1 MYYHIKKQVHT
12 LLHPSKGNSIWD
24 KIINIFLILLI
35 LLNIL
40 AVMLETESNIYEPN
54 KAFFHAFDWVSVY
67 IFSVEYILRLWSCT
81 HDEKYRHWFWG
92 RIKFIFSWESLIDL
106 AAILPIY
113 LHSFFKFDLRALRL
127 LRLLRLL
134 RIFRLT
140 SYMRT
145 TKMIANVFRSRFQE
159 LLLSLILTTGLIIIS
174 ACLMYF
180 AEHDAQKEKF
190 SSIPK
195 TLYWSV
201 VTLTTTG
208 YGDMTPETPVG
219 RLLTGV
225 ILMIGVAIF
234 ALPAGIIT
242 AGFLDEMRGK
252 RKQTVQTCPHCG
264 KPIDQHT
271 EPHSS

>member
-1 MYYHIKKQVHT
+1 MYQKIKKQVHT

-24 KIINIFLILLI
+24 KIINVFLIVLI

-40 AVMLETESNIYEPN
+40 AVILETEPRIYDPH
-54 KAFFHAFDWVSVY
+54 KDFFHAFDWISVY
-67 IFSVEYILRLWSCT
+67 IFSFEYVLRLWSCT

-92 RIKFIFSWESLIDL
+92 RVKFIFSWESLIDL

-113 LHSFFKFDLRALRL
+113 LHSIFNFDLRVLRI

-140 SYMRT
+140 SYMRS
-145 TKMIANVFRSRFQE
+145 TKMIANVFSSRFKE

-174 ACLMYF
+174 ACLIYF
-180 AEHDAQKEKF
+180 AEHIEQPKEF

-208 YGDMTPETPVG
+208 YGDMTPKTPVG
-219 RLLTGV
+219 RLLTG
-225 ILMIGVAIF
+225 IIMMIGVAIF

-242 AGFLDEMRGK
+242 AGFLEEMRSH
-252 RKQTVQTCPHCG
+252 RKPKAQNCPHCG
-264 KPIDQHT
+264 MPLENHEDNH
-271 EPHSS
+271 